1 MLCIVENM
9 CIKMFAY
16 FLSVKS
22 HIVFQVYSRL
32 QPLNLTLSSMSST
45 RLLVSMGQRH
55 DGVVLDWMDSFLEVL
70 KDRGNIYFV
79 YARNTSHISDVT
91 DHVKYK

>member
-1 MLCIVENM
+1 
-9 CIKMFAY
+9 
-16 FLSVKS
+16 
-22 HIVFQVYSRL
+22 
-32 QPLNLTLSSMSST
+32 MSST